1 MWRLR
6 QEWIVCDDFRR
17 PLAEH
22 SHSAG
27 LLTPGSSHAAA
38 MKPGIGTKR
47 AWMEEIPACTTS
59 TRRWKHV
66 SMVPIQNDNLARRT
80 CVPAAGACLS
90 SLRLCAKDR
99 AIAERIC
106 ASWTT
111 LDDAI
116 AAAAGAWKPL
126 GELLLAA
133 RRITSAQLDAALAEQ
148 RAAGGRLG
156 ALMIAKGWV
165 SAREIALLLTLQER
179 LAQARAARRG
189 PARLG
194 NLLVSRGTITE
205 RQLADAIEKQHG
217 GRRIGEVLVDRGYAK
232 PSEIDR
238 GLKLQAAIASA
249 ALVAAISFLSALAMA
264 PGPAVASSSV
274 SETGAAASLD
284 FAIRVPTFLRVSDI
298 AAPRTL
304 TIADADVARGYVD
317 VPASTQMRV
326 ATNRRDGYLVTI
338 EGRFEVVRSVRIV
351 GMNRDVELDAQTR
364 VASLRVPARASE
376 TRLDL
381 GYRFVLAPNARPG
394 NYPWPIALS
403 AGSGP

>member
-1 MWRLR
+1 MITIRN
-6 QEWIVCDDFRR
+6 DG
-17 PLAEH
+17 LAPP
-22 SHSAG
+22 
-27 LLTPGSSHAAA
+27 T
-38 MKPGIGTKR
+38 R
-47 AWMEEIPACTTS
+47 VVTT
-59 TRRWKHV
+59 
-66 SMVPIQNDNLARRT
+66 
-80 CVPAAGACLS
+80 GACCPT
-90 SLRLCAKDR
+90 LRLNARDR

-116 AAAAGAWKPL
+116 AAASGDWKPL

-133 RRITSAQLDAALAEQ
+133 NRITAAQLDASLAEQ
-148 RAAGGRLG
+148 RTIGGRLG
-156 ALMIAKGWV
+156 ALMIAKGWLT
-165 SAREIALLLTLQER
+165 AREIALLLMLQER
-179 LAQARAARRG
+179 LGEVRVARRG
-189 PARLG
+189 PVRLG

-205 RQLADAIEKQHG
+205 RQLADAIEKQRKG
-217 GRRIGEVLVDRGYAK
+217 GPRIGEVLVARGYAK

-249 ALVAAISFLSALAMA
+249 ALVAAIGFVSALTMA
-264 PGPAVASSSV
+264 PDSAVASSLV
-274 SETGAAASLD
+274 SEANTAASLD
-284 FAIRVPTFLRVSDI
+284 FAIRIPTFLRVSDV

-338 EGRFEVVRSVRIV
+338 AGRFEVVRSVRIV
-351 GMNRDVELDAQTR
+351 GMNHDFEIDAQTS
-364 VASLRVPARASE
+364 VASVRVPARTSE

-381 GYRFVLAPNARPG
+381 GFRFVLGPDARPG
-394 NYPWPIALS
+394 NYPWPVALS